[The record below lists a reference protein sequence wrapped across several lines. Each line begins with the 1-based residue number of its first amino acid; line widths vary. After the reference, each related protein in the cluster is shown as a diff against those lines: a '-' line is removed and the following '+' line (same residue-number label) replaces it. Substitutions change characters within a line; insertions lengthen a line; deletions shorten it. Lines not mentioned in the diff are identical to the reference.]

1 MANFNITTKAGRSA
15 LAERMEPYWY
25 PLRKGVALGYR
36 AKATGSWIVRSRDDR
51 TGKQQYRALGSH
63 ADFSAARTA
72 ALEWLATLD
81 TTVHR
86 VASRGTVR
94 DALCAYVKHKRL
106 IGRRASA
113 WDAGQRFRL
122 TVGRTSDFGRM
133 RLEDVR
139 SEDVEAWRNGLR
151 KGRKPRSVNRQV
163 RSVIAALN
171 YAVSHAGHVG
181 RREAWKLE
189 HLVDDGEKSVAVFL
203 TGEQRDRIIAHSPKP
218 LAALLTG
225 FTHTGAR
232 PSELARATVADFD
245 AKGGTVT
252 FSHYKGRG
260 GKLRIRATTLS
271 DAGAAFFTKQ
281 ARGKLP
287 QAPLISND
295 EGKHWTDQQWCAG
308 IEKAITAANDAAKKP
323 AQRIP
328 KGASAYSFRH
338 TRISELLQVYG
349 VDPLTVAQQTGTGL
363 TMIEQYYF
371 KFISGSMRDKL
382 NAVKAS

>member
-1 MANFNITTKAGRSA
+1 
-15 LAERMEPYWY
+15 MEPYWY
-25 PLRKGVALGYR
+25 PLRKGAALGYR
-36 AKATGSWIVRSRDDR
+36 QKATGSWVARNRDR
-51 TGKQQYRALGSH
+51 NGKQHYKALGSH
-63 ADFSAARTA
+63 PDFSAARTA
-72 ALEWLATLD
+72 ALEWLGSIETA
-81 TTVHR
+81 VHR
-86 VASRGTVR
+86 VAARGTVR
-94 DALCAYVKHKRL
+94 DALCAYVRHKRS

-113 WDAGQRFRL
+113 WAAGQRFRL
-122 TVGRTSDFGRM
+122 TVGRASAFGRM

-139 SEDVEAWRNGLR
+139 REDVEAWRNGLKR
-151 KGRKPRSVNRQV
+151 GRKPRSVNRQV

-171 YAVSHAGHVG
+171 FAVSHGHVG

-203 TGEQRDRIIAHSPKP
+203 SAEQRDRIIAHSPKP

-225 FTHTGAR
+225 FTHTGSR
-232 PSELARATVADFD
+232 PSELTKATVTNFD
-245 AKGGTVT
+245 AKGCTVT
-252 FSHYKGRG
+252 FRHHKGRG
-260 GKLRIRATTLS
+260 GKLRARATTLS
-271 DAGAAFFTKQ
+271 DAGVAFFSKQ
-281 ARGKLP
+281 VRGKLP
-287 QAPLISND
+287 TAPLISND
-295 EGKHWTDQQWCAG
+295 AGRHKTDQQWCAG
-308 IEKAITAANDAAKKP
+308 IERAIAAANDSAKKA

>member
-1 MANFNITTKAGRSA
+1 
-15 LAERMEPYWY
+15 
-25 PLRKGVALGYR
+25 
-36 AKATGSWIVRSRDDR
+36 
-51 TGKQQYRALGSH
+51 
-63 ADFSAARTA
+63 
-72 ALEWLATLD
+72 
-81 TTVHR
+81 
-86 VASRGTVR
+86 
-94 DALCAYVKHKRL
+94 
-106 IGRRASA
+106 
-113 WDAGQRFRL
+113 
-122 TVGRTSDFGRM
+122 M

-139 SEDVEAWRNGLR
+139 REDVEAWRGSLR

-171 YAVSHAGHVG
+171 FAVSHGHVG

-203 TGEQRDRIIAHSPKP
+203 SGEQRDRIIAHSPKA

-252 FSHYKGRG
+252 FSHHKGRG
-260 GKLRIRATTLS
+260 GKLRTRATTLS
-271 DAGAAFFTKQ
+271 DAGVTFFAKQ
-281 ARGKLP
+281 TRGKLP
-287 QAPLISND
+287 GAPLISND
-295 EGKHWTDQQWCAG
+295 EGMHWTDQQWCAG
-308 IEKAITAANDAAKKP
+308 IERAITATNDSAKKP

>member
-1 MANFNITTKAGRSA
+1 MKYDITTKIARDK
-15 LAERMEPYWY
+15 LAERREPYWH
-25 PLRKGVALGYR
+25 PLTKGNALGYR
-36 AKATGSWIVRSRDDR
+36 VMATGTWIARHRDR
-51 TGKQQYRALGSH
+51 HGKQHYRALGSQP
-63 ADFSAARTA
+63 DFSAAKTEA
-72 ALEWLATLD
+72 GKWLETFE
-81 TTVHR
+81 TSVHR

-94 DALCAYVKHKRL
+94 DALCAYVRHKRS

-113 WDAGQRFRL
+113 WAAGQRFRL
-122 TVGRTSDFGRM
+122 TIGRASDFGRM

-139 SEDVEAWRNGLR
+139 REDVETWRNGLR

-163 RSVIAALN
+163 RSVVAALN
-171 YAVSHAGHVG
+171 FAVSHGHVG
-181 RREAWKLE
+181 RREAWKLD
-189 HLVDDGEKSVAVFL
+189 HLVDDGEKNVAVFL
-203 TGEQRDRIIAHSPKP
+203 TADQRDRIIAHSSKT

-232 PSELARATVADFD
+232 PSELAKATVADFD

-252 FSHYKGRG
+252 LKHHKGRG
-260 GKLRIRATTLS
+260 GKLRTRATTLS
-271 DAGAAFFTKQ
+271 DAGAAFFSKQ

-308 IEKAITAANDAAKKP
+308 IERAITSANDAAKKA

-338 TRISELLQVYG
+338 TRISELLQVYA

-363 TMIEQYYF
+363 AMIEQYYF

-382 NAVKAS
+382 NAVKTSA